1 MRGRGEEIDPRALAH
16 WARVEVRY
24 GDLDVQGH
32 VNNALYLT
40 YFEQGRVS
48 FFDALRRL
56 TPRQREDGEA
66 PSEGDAGLTP
76 EDITFVIVEASCSY
90 RRPIG
95 GLAPVYVGV
104 GTEQVRHTAMEM
116 VYAVCDR
123 PGGEGTL
130 YATGSTLVASVNLAT
145 GRPKALPGWTR
156 EALGRMRAG
165 GNAAETSGPSA

>member
-1 MRGRGEEIDPRALAH
+1 MRGRGEEIDPRTLMH

-24 GDLDVQGH
+24 SDLDIQGH

-56 TPRQREDGEA
+56 APRKTA
-66 PSEGDAGLTP
+66 AGDAAEHGAGLTP
-76 EDITFVIVEASCSY
+76 DDITFVIVEASCSY
-90 RRPIG
+90 KRPIA
-95 GLAPVYVGV
+95 GLASVHVGV
-104 GTEQVRHTAMEM
+104 GTARVRHAALEM

-130 YATGSTLVASVNLAT
+130 HATGSTLVASVDLAT
-145 GRPKALPGWTR
+145 GRPKALPAWTR
-156 EALGRMRAG
+156 EALERMGAY
-165 GNAAETSGPSA
+165 GNAAGTSGPSA